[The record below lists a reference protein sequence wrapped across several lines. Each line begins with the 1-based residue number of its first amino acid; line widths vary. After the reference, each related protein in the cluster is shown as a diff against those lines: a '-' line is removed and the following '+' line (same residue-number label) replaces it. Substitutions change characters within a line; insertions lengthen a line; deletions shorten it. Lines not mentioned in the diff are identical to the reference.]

1 MNGFPE
7 EDDMGLAKEHKLQQ
21 EIDQQN
27 SKSAIRIAIAEACG
41 WTREYAD
48 VPTWNASLNSYQ
60 GGYEPV
66 QTLLFR
72 KEEKCFVV
80 ENLPD
85 YLSDLNAMH
94 EAEKSLN
101 PSLAGCYARTLT
113 SIAWQSEQPV
123 FAPMTATAAH
133 RAEAYL
139 RTIGKWTTN
148 PNEL

>member
-1 MNGFPE
+1 MTPE
-7 EDDMGLAKEHKLQQ
+7 QQ
-21 EIDQQN
+21 
-27 SKSAIRIAIAEACG
+27 RIAIAEACG

-48 VPTWNASLNSYQ
+48 VPTWNNSLNSYQ

-72 KEEKCFVV
+72 KERKCFIA

-85 YLSDLNAMH
+85 YHCDLNVMH
-94 EAEKSLN
+94 EATMMLGDQQLCEMADWLEKIT
-101 PSLAGCYARTLT
+101 GFHTR
-113 SIAWQSEQPV
+113 I
-123 FAPMTATAAH
+123 FHATAAQ
-133 RAEAYL
+133 RAEAFL